1 MLKNIGFKISVVVIV
16 AMIVSLLGYDH
27 YTEKKN
33 AESLSK
39 EKVTTPTETKPEN
52 TKKNNIVA
60 IGDGFVNGQ
69 TNFIDALANNANANV
84 TQFGGVNDTSTDVAI
99 RANALNVYVN
109 NITIPSSVS
118 PVAVTLYNQQ
128 GEALDALHGKGTN
141 FDNVTIGGIEGQLSY
156 NQQDKKLYFARNDAG
171 KETAITKLTQVEGK
185 KVDFN
190 ANDSYVFFVGQND
203 PYYKGSIFKTI
214 NNINYIVKKYNI
226 NKYVVVSL
234 TSKRHYHI
242 VDDMNDVLKE
252 EYKDHYL
259 DFRTYLLTNGLKD
272 AGIQPTKQDTTD
284 ITQHKIPTSLLNQ
297 DLFTGNKSFNDV
309 LAKQINEK
317 MKALGY
323 LKS

>member
-1 MLKNIGFKISVVVIV
+1 MAKNIGFKVAVVVIL
-16 AMIVSLLGYDH
+16 AMIIGLIGYNH
-27 YTEKKN
+27 YTENKN

-39 EKVTTPTETKPEN
+39 EKVTTPTETKPTN
-52 TKKNNIVA
+52 TKQNHIVA
-60 IGDGFVNGQ
+60 IGDVFVNGQ
-69 TNFIDALANNANANV
+69 TNFTDALANAANADV
-84 TQFGGVNDTSTDVAI
+84 TQFGGIYDTSTDVAI

-128 GEALDALHGKGTN
+128 GEALDALHSTGTN
-141 FDNVTIGGIEGQLSY
+141 FDSVTINGIEGQLSY
-156 NQQDKKLYFARNDAG
+156 NQQDKKLYFARQDAG
-171 KETAITKLTQVEGK
+171 KETAINKLTQVEGK

-190 ANDSYVFFVGQND
+190 ADNCYVFFVGQND

-214 NNINYIVKKYNI
+214 NNINAIVKKYNI
-226 NKYVVVSL
+226 SKYVVVSL
-234 TSKRHYHI
+234 TSKRHYEI

-259 DFRTYLLTNGLKD
+259 DFRSYLLTNGLND
-272 AGIQPTKQDTTD
+272 AGIQPTKQDKID
-284 ITQHKIPTSLLNQ
+284 IVQHKIPTSLLNQ
-297 DLFTGNKSFNDV
+297 NLFTGNKSFNDL
-309 LAKQINEK
+309 LAKRINEK

>member
-1 MLKNIGFKISVVVIV
+1 MAKNIGFKVAVVVIL
-16 AMIVSLLGYDH
+16 AMILGLIGYNH

-39 EKVTTPTETKPEN
+39 EKVTTPAETKVT
-52 TKKNNIVA
+52 TKQNKIIA

-69 TNFIDALANNANANV
+69 VNFTDALAKNANADV
-84 TQFGGVNDTSTDVAI
+84 TQFGGIYDTSTDVAI

-141 FDNVTIGGIEGQLSY
+141 FDSVTINGLEGLLSY
-156 NQQDKKLYFARNDAG
+156 NQQDKKLYFARQDAG
-171 KETAITKLTQVEGK
+171 KETAINKLTQVEGK

-190 ANDSYVFFVGQND
+190 ADNCYVFFVGQND

-214 NNINYIVKKYNI
+214 NNINTIVKKYNI
-226 NKYVVVSL
+226 SKYVVVSL
-234 TSKRHYHI
+234 TSKRHYEI

-272 AGIQPTKQDTTD
+272 AGIQPTKQDSTD
-284 ITQHKIPTSLLNQ
+284 IAQHKIPTSLLNQ
-297 DLFTGNKSFNDV
+297 DLFTGNKSFNDL

-323 LKS
+323 LK

>member
-52 TKKNNIVA
+52 TKNNIVA

-118 PVAVTLYNQQ
+118 PVAVTLYNQK
-128 GEALDALHGKGTN
+128 GEALD
-141 FDNVTIGGIEGQLSY
+141 
-156 NQQDKKLYFARNDAG
+156 
-171 KETAITKLTQVEGK
+171 
-185 KVDFN
+185 
-190 ANDSYVFFVGQND
+190 
-203 PYYKGSIFKTI
+203 
-214 NNINYIVKKYNI
+214 
-226 NKYVVVSL
+226 
-234 TSKRHYHI
+234 
-242 VDDMNDVLKE
+242 
-252 EYKDHYL
+252 
-259 DFRTYLLTNGLKD
+259 
-272 AGIQPTKQDTTD
+272 
-284 ITQHKIPTSLLNQ
+284 
-297 DLFTGNKSFNDV
+297 GNK
-309 LAKQINEK
+309 
-317 MKALGY
+317 
-323 LKS
+323 

>member
-1 MLKNIGFKISVVVIV
+1 MK
-16 AMIVSLLGYDH
+16 D
-27 YTEKKN
+27 
-33 AESLSK
+33 
-39 EKVTTPTETKPEN
+39 
-52 TKKNNIVA
+52 
-60 IGDGFVNGQ
+60 
-69 TNFIDALANNANANV
+69 
-84 TQFGGVNDTSTDVAI
+84 GGVGSYTYGD
-99 RANALNVYVN
+99 YVN

-259 DFRTYLLTNGLKD
+259 DFRTYLLTNGLKM
-272 AGIQPTKQDTTD
+272 QVF
-284 ITQHKIPTSLLNQ
+284 SLLNKTLLISHNTRYQ
-297 DLFTGNKSFNDV
+297 HHYSIKISLQVISHSMT
-309 LAKQINEK
+309 
-317 MKALGY
+317 Y
-323 LKS
+323 